1 MRWTGFIQ
9 EQRGLVNTVPS
20 AATFAVMAIFS
31 LSGACNAILLLTTRP
46 ESGLFSRF
54 NHDDMGFAPSSVPL
68 QPMEISA
75 SGSTV
80 EVEENNI
87 GRLPSR

>member
-1 MRWTGFIQ
+1 MRWTGFVQ
-9 EQRGLVNTVPS
+9 QQRGLVNTIPS

-46 ESGLFSRF
+46 ESGLFSRID
-54 NHDDMGFAPSSVPL
+54 NDDMGLAPPSMPL
-68 QPMEISA
+68 QPMGISA

-80 EVEENNI
+80 EVEENDL

>member
-1 MRWTGFIQ
+1 MRWTGFTQ
-9 EQRGLVNTVPS
+9 QQRGLVNTVPS

-46 ESGLFSRF
+46 ESGLFSRI
-54 NHDDMGFAPSSVPL
+54 NDDDMGLAPSSVPL

-75 SGSTV
+75 SNSTV
-80 EVEENNI
+80 GVEENNL
-87 GRLPSR
+87 GRLPTR

>member
-1 MRWTGFIQ
+1 VRWIGFIQ

-31 LSGACNAILLLTTRP
+31 LSGTFNAILLLTTRP

-54 NHDDMGFAPSSVPL
+54 NHDDMSFAPSSAPL
-68 QPMEISA
+68 LSREISA
-75 SGSTV
+75 SDSTV
-80 EVEENNI
+80 EVEEYNL
-87 GRLPSR
+87 GRLPSH